1 MKKTKIIATIEARL
15 GSNRLPNKVLKK
27 IGKKSILEIIIER
40 LKKSKLIDQIV
51 IATTKNIEDDRIC
64 HLAKSKKVSCYR
76 GSEFDVLDRIANA
89 ISNYK
94 GDLIVQL
101 KDRNIV
107 APFDGVLGYRGITGD
122 ILGSD
127 NSIIIT
133 LDDNS
138 ILYSDIK
145 IPETFASFIKKDLP
159 VKIKFSGMKNKVY
172 DGKIYAVSSRI
183 NAETRSL
190 LTRVIIQNENSELI
204 PGSLLEINVNYNER
218 NSLGIPDTSM
228 MVEGSKYFVY
238 KVSEDNIANKI
249 EIEIGIRNNGFI
261 EIVSGLDEGEIIIK
275 DLNTTFKDSVII
287 SLNDT
292 QLIIDNNKLKFAGY
306 VSLDFIDVNN
316 FYAHYQINRNYRKNI
331 KKINFGFLLNLD
343 DKFVEIDNLKVN
355 GNINQTLEVFLNNFN
370 SNREDIFNRII
381 LRNSIKNFLKN
392 F

>member
-1 MKKTKIIATIEARL
+1 MKRSTKITSAIIAFFL
-15 GSNRLPNKVLKK
+15 
-27 IGKKSILEIIIER
+27 IIT
-40 LKKSKLIDQIV
+40 IV
-51 IATTKNIEDDRIC
+51 IVGRTMIGNHFAKKFSKRPPPGIIVKEVSYKDFSEKIESYGTAVSKRTESFRIKKDD
-64 HLAKSKKVSCYR
+64 LTGELTLKDNVK
-76 GSEFDVLDRIANA
+76 
-89 ISNYK
+89 K

-159 VKIKFSGMKNKVY
+159 VKAKFSGMKNKVY

-261 EIVSGLDEGEIIIK
+261 EIVSGLDEGEIIVAEGLKKVRPKGEIK
-275 DLNTTFKDSVII
+275 P
-287 SLNDT
+287 
-292 QLIIDNNKLKFAGY
+292 
-306 VSLDFIDVNN
+306 
-316 FYAHYQINRNYRKNI
+316 I
-331 KKINFGFLLNLD
+331 KK
-343 DKFVEIDNLKVN
+343 
-355 GNINQTLEVFLNNFN
+355 
-370 SNREDIFNRII
+370 
-381 LRNSIKNFLKN
+381 
-392 F
+392 